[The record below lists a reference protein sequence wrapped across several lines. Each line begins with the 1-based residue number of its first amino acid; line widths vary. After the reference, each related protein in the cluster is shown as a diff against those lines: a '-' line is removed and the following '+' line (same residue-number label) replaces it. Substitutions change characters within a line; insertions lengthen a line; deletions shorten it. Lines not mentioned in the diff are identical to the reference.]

1 MNILF
6 KNLIYGLFW
15 VVIFV
20 VIIPALSIIEQRYFT
35 GHFRLTE
42 KKAKPIPSYLQYW
55 SKFWSSLRGEKLLL
69 SMTTQVFLW
78 IETGYLMALWLV
90 LPYQMQIQGNQTLW
104 LFLAIITLPLNIIN
118 SIIASEEVKSE
129 IGQAGI
135 FKNGISLLSGF
146 APLLLS
152 ILIPITINR
161 YTSFWEISSQQSGYR
176 LGFIPNWTIFSS
188 PLFLLIGIIFLINL
202 TMLMRLSDG
211 SYKPLE
217 YEEPAEIYSGRH
229 ESFGILPQFNRSAM
243 LFTLT
248 TLAIFLFFGGWQTPL
263 EPEGQNLA
271 SLAGGL
277 IFFVKTILIFSACL
291 AIKYHLPILTNWQI
305 IKINLRI
312 QIPVLTL
319 IWLGLLIIRW
329 L

>member
-1 MNILF
+1 
-6 KNLIYGLFW
+6 
-15 VVIFV
+15 
-20 VIIPALSIIEQRYFT
+20 
-35 GHFRLTE
+35 
-42 KKAKPIPSYLQYW
+42 
-55 SKFWSSLRGEKLLL
+55 
-69 SMTTQVFLW
+69 
-78 IETGYLMALWLV
+78 
-90 LPYQMQIQGNQTLW
+90 
-104 LFLAIITLPLNIIN
+104 
-118 SIIASEEVKSE
+118 
-129 IGQAGI
+129 
-135 FKNGISLLSGF
+135 
-146 APLLLS
+146 
-152 ILIPITINR
+152 
-161 YTSFWEISSQQSGYR
+161 
-176 LGFIPNWTIFSS
+176 
-188 PLFLLIGIIFLINL
+188 
-202 TMLMRLSDG
+202 
-211 SYKPLE
+211 
-217 YEEPAEIYSGRH
+217 
-229 ESFGILPQFNRSAM
+229 M